1 MVGYPY
7 YSDINC
13 LVARSVSSITDIQTG
28 NSRCIHTTG
37 ILCITDLV
45 RAPRRRG
52 IGCSYFGPLILLD
65 IVEKQIIVHVHLD
78 KIKMNILIFYLFSTK
93 PVHVFIYV

>member
-1 MVGYPY
+1 MYTY
-7 YSDINC
+7 
-13 LVARSVSSITDIQTG
+13 
-28 NSRCIHTTG
+28 TG
-37 ILCITDLV
+37 ILCITDLM

-78 KIKMNILIFYLFSTK
+78 KIKMNILIFYLLYDET
-93 PVHVFIYV
+93 VFLLKFINNYNTNEAE

>member
-1 MVGYPY
+1 M
-7 YSDINC
+7 S
-13 LVARSVSSITDIQTG
+13 
-28 NSRCIHTTG
+28 IHTTG

-78 KIKMNILIFYLFSTK
+78 KIKMNILIFDLFSTK
-93 PVHVFIYV
+93 PVLIYICMMKLFFTEIYKQL